1 MVVYINT
8 NPDAYVDMTFKD
20 ELWNVVDGIIASGGR
35 ILTWLDNKGVLI
47 RCHAKGFN
55 NVGLSGTMVEKIEEC
70 DYAVCCWD
78 GIRQVEAMEIML
90 VLVMGKPCRM
100 YYIPLKLWFD
110 INSFD
115 DLRRFIN
122 ERSCWTPEEEKHLT
136 DIVCGSSLSLEEK
149 RDVLGTLCEYGN
161 YVYAMFDLAE
171 GLLKSEAEL
180 KEKCQKLIRYRSY
193 PYMQERI
200 DKLYDAIFEK
210 RIKEEGS

>member
-8 NPDAYVDMTFKD
+8 NPDAYTEKTFKD
-20 ELWNVVDGIIASGGR
+20 ELRNIVDGIIASGGR
-35 ILTWLDNKGVLI
+35 ILTWLDNKGVLF

-78 GIRQVEAMEIML
+78 GIRQAEAMEIML

-115 DLRRFIN
+115 DLRRFVN
-122 ERSCWTPEEEKHLT
+122 ERSCWTPEEERHLT
-136 DIVCGSSLSLEEK
+136 DIVSGSSLSLEEK
-149 RDVLGTLCEYGN
+149 RDVLDSLCEYGN
-161 YVYAMFDLAE
+161 YVYEMFDLAE
-171 GLLKSEAEL
+171 GLLKSESEL

-193 PYMQERI
+193 PYMHDCI
-200 DKLYDAIFEK
+200 DKLYDAIYEK
-210 RIKEEGS
+210 GENA